1 MKSVYIL
8 FLSIL
13 FLAPICQ
20 ATHLKGGEIRAE
32 HINGQTYK
40 ITVRLYLDAQI
51 GAGATA
57 AQSSVP
63 VCFGDGNTSELQRA
77 SSTPLSDNSGILVTD
92 YIGTYTYPA
101 SGTYQISSTVDNRS
115 TGMLN
120 LENSGS
126 SFVFLWTVINTQL
139 ANSTPALPY
148 LSFNAGIRQMFSV
161 DLKPTMAD
169 ADSISI
175 RLQKLSKPSPGT
187 CGVRMIEHA
196 YKYPNEISNS
206 GTFKILA
213 AEKKLVWQAPE
224 IAGSYLFA
232 MVVDEWRDGIVI
244 SQTYRE
250 GTIEVTDRPGP
261 TVEVPPYESVENG
274 GPITSTPGTSPEISM
289 SVEAYPVPTQDFL
302 TVKAYSK
309 KRSLI
314 KLQLIDLSG
323 RVIREI
329 SSDTPVINM
338 QEELDMRNLSKG
350 VYLIRAANDVESVS
364 KKVVR

>member
-1 MKSVYIL
+1 MKSVYIF

-13 FLAPICQ
+13 FLGPICQ
-20 ATHLKGGEIRAE
+20 GTHLKGGEIRAE

-40 ITVRLYLDAQI
+40 ITVRLYLDSQ
-51 GAGATA
+51 AGAA
-57 AQSSVP
+57 ASAQNSVP

-77 SSTPLSDNSGILVTD
+77 SSTPLPDNSRILATD
-92 YIGTYTYPA
+92 YVGNYTYSA
-101 SGTYQISSTVDNRS
+101 SGTFQISSTVDNRS
-115 TGMLN
+115 AGMLN
-120 LENSGS
+120 LDNSGS
-126 SFVFLWTVINTQL
+126 SFVFLWTVISTQL
-139 ANSTPALPY
+139 ANSTPSLPY
-148 LSFNAGIRQMFSV
+148 LAFNAGTRQLFST
-161 DLKPTMAD
+161 DLKPTAPD
-169 ADSISI
+169 ADSISV

-187 CGVRMIEHA
+187 CGVRMIEHS

-206 GTFKILA
+206 GTFKILS
-213 AEKKLVWQAPE
+213 AEKKLVWKAPE

-232 MVVDEWRDGIVI
+232 MVVDEWRDGLII

-261 TVEVPPYESVENG
+261 TVDIPPYESVENG
-274 GPITSTPGTSPEISM
+274 GPITYTPGTSPEISM
-289 SVEAYPVPTQDFL
+289 SVEAFPVPTQDFL

-309 KRSLI
+309 KSSLI

-329 SSDTPVINM
+329 SSSTPVINM
-338 QEELDMRNLSKG
+338 QEEFDMRNLPKG
-350 VYLIRAANDVESVS
+350 IYLIRADNDIESVS